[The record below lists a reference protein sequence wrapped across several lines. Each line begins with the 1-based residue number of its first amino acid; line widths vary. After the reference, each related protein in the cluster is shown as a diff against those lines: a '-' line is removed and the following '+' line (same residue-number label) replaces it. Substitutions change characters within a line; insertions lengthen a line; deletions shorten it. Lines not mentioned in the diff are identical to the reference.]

1 MKARAPYQNLSREE
15 LLDKT
20 YEIAGKFEINSYSCS
35 QSTVAAIHE
44 IVGLSED
51 VVRASTT
58 LCGGVAFQ
66 GLGACGGLSGGVMA
80 LDYFFGRPW
89 ENLSYTEQK
98 EENINLLFTAQSY
111 TRLLYDK
118 YVQKYGTII
127 CVAIQQQLF
136 NRYYYFEDMEELQK
150 CENAG
155 AHTDPKKCMDIV
167 GTAARWVMEI
177 LIDKGEL
184 EVPK

>member
-1 MKARAPYQNLSREE
+1 MKTRAPYLNLSREE
-15 LLDKT
+15 LLEKA
-20 YEIAGKFEINSYSCS
+20 YEIGGNFEVNSYSCS

-51 VVRASTT
+51 VVKASTT

-66 GLGACGGLSGGVMA
+66 GLGACGGLSGGVIA

-89 ENLSYTEQK
+89 ENMSYTEQK
-98 EENINLLFTAQSY
+98 EENINLLFLAQQY
-111 TRLLYDK
+111 TRPLYDK
-118 YVQKYGTII
+118 YVQKYGTIM
-127 CVAIQQQLF
+127 CAAIQQQLF
-136 NRYYYFEDMEELQK
+136 NRYYYFEDLEEFKK
-150 CENAG
+150 CEIAG
-155 AHTDPKKCMDIV
+155 AHTDPQKCRDVV

-177 LIDKGEL
+177 LIDRGGL